1 MAHCSD
7 YSTFSSESDEDRL
20 RRLELECVSLK
31 NYDSVT
37 GLPHLPL
44 FLSQAERAAQECSR
58 RERPLGVI
66 ALSFDSLDGSGALY
80 GLDGGT
86 LLRAIVRRL
95 RSCLRAEQFI
105 ARVGNKFLILLPTFD
120 EARTS
125 ALARR
130 FVEGRMELDLDGSRT
145 VVAVCA
151 GAAALESWSEDCKRD
166 VRCVMDRAFDALH
179 SAWQRSSGLATTHSP
194 ELGRQLRRKS
204 AIELEFPLAAQ
215 RGQLYLLYQ
224 PIVEASTG
232 EIVAVEALARWDH
245 PDLGVVP
252 PSEFIPIVERAGM
265 SAAFDQWVFERAL
278 EDYQAMRAVANIDL
292 HVNLTPTSLEEAGA
306 VDARLDAIDAA
317 SIPRCDVVLE
327 LTETARAQHF
337 DAVHQNVQRLR
348 AEGVRVAIDD
358 LGCGFNSLQ
367 LFARMPVDLV
377 KIDRSFLS
385 REDDS
390 DALTLLRGVVDTCA
404 RLGVEAIIEGV
415 ENEPLHQLTLSSGVR
430 YAQGYNYS
438 VPLPAS
444 HLLALLDAGAGQRR
458 IAKDDRS

>member
-1 MAHCSD
+1 
-7 YSTFSSESDEDRL
+7 
-20 RRLELECVSLK
+20 
-31 NYDSVT
+31 
-37 GLPHLPL
+37 
-44 FLSQAERAAQECSR
+44 
-58 RERPLGVI
+58 
-66 ALSFDSLDGSGALY
+66 
-80 GLDGGT
+80 
-86 LLRAIVRRL
+86 
-95 RSCLRAEQFI
+95 
-105 ARVGNKFLILLPTFD
+105 
-120 EARTS
+120 
-125 ALARR
+125 
-130 FVEGRMELDLDGSRT
+130 MELDLDGSRT

-151 GAAALESWSEDCKRD
+151 GAAALESWSEDYKRD

-179 SAWQRSSGLATTHSP
+179 SAWQRASGLATTHSP

-232 EIVAVEALARWDH
+232 DIVAVEALARWDH

-252 PSEFIPIVERAGM
+252 PSEFIPIAERSGM

-278 EDYQAMRAVANIDL
+278 EDYQTMRAVANIDL
-292 HVNLTPTSLEEAGA
+292 HVNVTPTSLEEAGA
-306 VDARLDAIDAA
+306 VEARLEAIDAA
-317 SIPRCDVVLE
+317 GIPRCDVVLE

-337 DAVHQNVQRLR
+337 DAVHQNVERLR

-404 RLGVEAIIEGV
+404 RLGVEAVIEGV

-444 HLLALLDAGAGQRR
+444 HLLPLLDAGAEQRR
-458 IAKDDRS
+458 IAQDERS